1 MKTGV
6 RLRQS
11 YHRLQLSDCDPVRAV
26 LGSFVSVSEVAVVL
40 SEKLGCVEGENG
52 FEFFGDRH
60 VLLYLFGG
68 ILNVESLFLML
79 M

>member
-1 MKTGV
+1 MGDW
-6 RLRQS
+6 LIFDMQ
-11 YHRLQLSDCDPVRAV
+11 
-26 LGSFVSVSEVAVVL
+26 
-40 SEKLGCVEGENG
+40 LGCVEGENG
-52 FEFFGDRH
+52 FEFFGDSH